1 MHNSHYTQ
9 YFQDENPIE
18 KATEISSAIVDI
30 LLRVCECPYSLEY
43 VTHSQLLC
51 GSNENEVIYQAN
63 LLNTD
68 GETAADLKRMVQLW
82 VDNAP
87 AIMVGG
93 TLQKVDSYCQV
104 DVTEVG
110 RVDECSALNP
120 TTPTVA
126 TAIEFTREPSASSSH
141 SVAIITGAVGGG
153 VLTIFLMLVVIVVVV
168 CSCKRRGTAGNNF
181 KEKTKTSFK
190 PM

>member
-1 MHNSHYTQ
+1 MHNNHYTQ
-9 YFQDENPIE
+9 HFQDENPIE
-18 KATEISSAIVDI
+18 KATEISSTIVDI

-43 VTHSQLLC
+43 VTHSRLLC

-68 GETAADLKRMVQLW
+68 GKTAAELKGTVQLW

-110 RVDECSALNP
+110 RVDECLALNP

-126 TAIEFTREPSASSSH
+126 TAIESTREASTSSSH
-141 SVAIITGAVGGG
+141 SVAIIAGAIGGG
-153 VLTIFLMLVVIVVVV
+153 VLTIFLMVVIVVVV

-190 PM
+190 PL